1 MSFYFVDTSA
11 LVQRYH
17 VDPGSSKFKVA
28 AILAQPDSSH
38 LISRIGL
45 VEVVSAFALKVREGQ
60 IQMTDFALYR
70 GSHSS
75 PHRGLQNQRR
85 VRQPASSG
93 TSAMYASSSSLQ
105 YIMIS

>member
-1 MSFYFVDTSA
+1 MSSLPSVTSGRCLSTSLIRVA
-11 LVQRYH
+11 LVKRYH
-17 VDPGSSKFKVA
+17 VEPGSSKVA

-45 VEVVSAFALKVREGQ
+45 VEAVSAFALKVREGQ

-70 GSHSS
+70 GFHSF

-85 VRQPASSG
+85 VRK
-93 TSAMYASSSSLQ
+93 
-105 YIMIS
+105 

>member
-1 MSFYFVDTSA
+1 MSSLPSVTSGRC
-11 LVQRYH
+11 LSISLIRVLW
-17 VDPGSSKFKVA
+17 SSDIMSSQVA

-45 VEVVSAFALKVREGQ
+45 VEAVSAFALKVREGQ

-85 VRQPASSG
+85 VRK
-93 TSAMYASSSSLQ
+93 
-105 YIMIS
+105 

>member
-17 VDPGSSKFKVA
+17 VEPGSSKVA

-85 VRQPASSG
+85 VRK
-93 TSAMYASSSSLQ
+93 
-105 YIMIS
+105 